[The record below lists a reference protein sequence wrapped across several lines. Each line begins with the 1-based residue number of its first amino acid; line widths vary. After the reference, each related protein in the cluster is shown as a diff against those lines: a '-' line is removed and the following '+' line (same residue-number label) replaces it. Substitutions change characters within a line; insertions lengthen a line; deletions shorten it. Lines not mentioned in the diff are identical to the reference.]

1 MRKLALKGMAFGGLV
16 GGVAG
21 VLALAFVGC
30 GDMEANDPGTLGAN
44 DATQASE
51 LWRARRRPPAP
62 QPPPTTNP
70 GGATGGSSGGSGGS
84 TSGLTTEQI
93 IKAAQTPDGAAIP
106 QPSGPNH
113 SCPEVVVRL
122 GFWSC
127 PTIGDTCSSGGRS
140 CTCQRT
146 DGEGQFPSWICN

>member
-1 MRKLALKGMAFGGLV
+1 MRPFVLRRLASTALW

-30 GDMEANDPGTLGAN
+30 GDLEGSDPATMGA
-44 DATQASE
+44 DDGTQASA
-51 LWRARRRPPAP
+51 LWRSRRKPPAP
-62 QPPPTTNP
+62 QPPPPPTTNP
-70 GGATGGSSGGSGGS
+70 GSGGSGGS
-84 TSGLTTEQI
+84 QGGLTTEQV
-93 IKAAQTPDGAAIP
+93 IKAAQTADGAAIP

-113 SCPEVVVRL
+113 TCPEVVVRL

-140 CTCQRT
+140 CLCQRT
-146 DGEGQFPSWICN
+146 DGEGQFPSWVCN